1 MAKFVDDFIDTT
13 DPKYARRMSA
23 RFVKIYGKGRY
34 KLKTLGKVQRAGTSG
49 GFGNPDYRVR
59 IRRVK

>member
-1 MAKFVDDFIDTT
+1 MAKFTDRFVETT
-13 DPKYARRMSA
+13 DPKYARKISA

-34 KLKTLGKVQRAGTSG
+34 KLKTLGKVQRAGTTG
-49 GFGNPDYRVR
+49 GFGKPDYLVR

>member
-1 MAKFVDDFIDTT
+1 
-13 DPKYARRMSA
+13 MSA
-23 RFVKIYGKGRY
+23 RFVKIYGKGKY

-49 GFGNPDYRVR
+49 GFGKPDYRVR